1 MKNSIYFILA
11 FVAILIIACNNPE
24 KEAKENPYVGAWEVT
39 YTKYVYPDS
48 TIETTQFA
56 NPQVKLLTK
65 KHYAFGYQAG
75 ENNILGGGGEYTFD
89 GDIYTDYPKYHYFP
103 GAAGNKYV
111 MKSKIEGDL
120 WTISYVFKDDA
131 IQVDATEIWKRI
143 IE

>member
-1 MKNSIYFILA
+1 MKKTIYPILV

-24 KEAKENPYVGAWEVT
+24 KVVIENPYEGAWEVT
-39 YTKYVYPDS
+39 YVKYVYPDS

-75 ENNILGGGGEYTFD
+75 ENQIEGGGGEYAYD
-89 GDIYTDYPKYHYFP
+89 GDTFTSYPKYHYYP
-103 GAAGNKYV
+103 GMVGNSLV
-111 MKSKIEGDL
+111 TKSTIEGDL
-120 WTISYVFKDDA
+120 WTISFVIKDDT
-131 IQVDATEIWKRI
+131 IQVDATQTWKRI